1 MMKTVKTV
9 QTLLSSHREEYVAP
23 MCEQIKIDVE
33 GMLLRYSLD
42 GGAGIAED
50 DDDDNWNEDDEDQ
63 NRA

>member
-9 QTLLSSHREEYVAP
+9 QTLLSSHREEYVVP

-33 GMLLRYSLD
+33 GLLTRTSLD
-42 GGAGIAED
+42 GNAGATED
-50 DDDDNWNEDDEDQ
+50 DDDDNWDENDEDQ